1 MDQFYPWFKLYFP
14 LFWGFGSL
22 KQEKRKFKP
31 TTKFNQNI
39 YTLQKSAKTAKPKS
53 TFLKLVLDPGRQE
66 CDYVTNV

>member
-1 MDQFYPWFKLYFP
+1 M
-14 LFWGFGSL
+14 

-39 YTLQKSAKTAKPKS
+39 YTLQKSAKTAEPKN
-53 TFLKLVLDPGRQE
+53 TFLKLVFDPGRQE